1 MLPEYNWLNLTRSL
15 LFKNKVQKDA
25 NKHKKKKKKKFFVS
39 YHLKVLSAFRQLEK
53 ENRQVWTAEIRMCYL
68 LKYR

>member
-25 NKHKKKKKKKFFVS
+25 NKHKKKKKKKYSLF
-39 YHLKVLSAFRQLEK
+39 L
-53 ENRQVWTAEIRMCYL
+53 II
-68 LKYR
+68 

>member
-25 NKHKKKKKKKFFVS
+25 NKHKKKKKKKNILFVS
-39 YHLKVLSAFRQLEK
+39 HHPRVLSAFRQLEK
-53 ENRQVWTAEIRMCYL
+53 ENMQVWIAEIRICG
-68 LKYR
+68 KI

>member
-25 NKHKKKKKKKFFVS
+25 NKHKKKKKKNILCF
-39 YHLKVLSAFRQLEK
+39 LSSKSIICF
-53 ENRQVWTAEIRMCYL
+53 
-68 LKYR
+68 